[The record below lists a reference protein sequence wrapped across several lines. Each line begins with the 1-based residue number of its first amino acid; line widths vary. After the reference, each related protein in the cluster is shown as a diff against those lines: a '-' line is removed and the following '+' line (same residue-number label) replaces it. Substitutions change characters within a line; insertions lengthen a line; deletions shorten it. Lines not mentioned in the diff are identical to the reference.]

1 MRANIPGHNYTLANA
16 ENKHIEGQAL
26 QFVHHEPVNYET
38 GEYRLFADGTT
49 EQEVLI
55 CLIDRLIFLNKNR
68 QAQNLD
74 SIIFKLQ
81 DCLLQLEGKAIENAS
96 MKQGNMRV
104 A

>member
-16 ENKHIEGQAL
+16 ENKQLEGQAL
-26 QFVHHEPVNYET
+26 QFVHHEIVNYET

-55 CLIDRLIFLNKNR
+55 CLIDRLIFLNKHR

-81 DCLLQLEGKAIENAS
+81 DCLLQLEGKAAAIAAIT
-96 MKQGNMRV
+96 QGKMRV